1 MNIDFLRKLK
11 LVLYVVSFAVIFI
24 FGYLA
29 ESTGSKMKM
38 MIIVLVLLAVN
49 FAVYKI
55 AAAYNKKQD
64 KKDGV

>member
-1 MNIDFLRKLK
+1 MDFLRKLK

-29 ESTGSKMKM
+29 ESAGSRMKM

-49 FAVYKI
+49 FSVYKI
-55 AAAYNKKQD
+55 AARRNKKQD